1 MRDLVLAAVQ
11 AISVDGFTTSTEL
24 PYDKDGNPLYQA
36 NRKTLYVDLAQTTQ
50 DPIIDTL
57 NGTGISQETSTVSVF
72 VTTDAKQLPTGY
84 TSLVNAI
91 KALRLDASI
100 TGFTQRSTAVSTDFV
115 ADNLLTEFEFN
126 FTQLINN
133 SQ

>member
-11 AISVDGFTTSTEL
+11 SISVTGFTASTEL
-24 PYDKDGNPLYQA
+24 PYDKDGNPLYQ
-36 NRKTLYVDLAQTTQ
+36 NNTKILYVDLPQTTQ
-50 DPIIDTL
+50 DPLIDTL
-57 NGTGISQETSTVSVF
+57 NGTGISQETTTVSVF
-72 VTTDAKQLPTGY
+72 VSTDAKQLPTGY

-91 KALRLDASI
+91 KAIRLDASI
-100 TGFTQRSTAVSTDFV
+100 QGFTQRSTAVSTSYA
-115 ADNLLTEFEFN
+115 ADRLITEFEFN